1 MNISRTLDALLFG
14 RDTGTIEISMTYDE
28 WIKKYKPIK
37 NHLDDNA
44 QILHKRFDSSNR
56 LANYFENKISKWARK
71 DGANGWN
78 TRWPRVSWIFYKEV
92 MGTFETY
99 GEDLEYVKSQN
110 ELNIW
115 TEIHASGSFE
125 GIESGFLAVDRL
137 LYYVT
142 KIPRNPNEVI
152 TIDYHDE
159 CNGDYPECCETKIC
173 DNCSY
178 ELEEYSHED
187 CETEE

>member
-1 MNISRTLDALLFG
+1 
-14 RDTGTIEISMTYDE
+14 
-28 WIKKYKPIK
+28 
-37 NHLDDNA
+37 
-44 QILHKRFDSSNR
+44 
-56 LANYFENKISKWARK
+56 
-71 DGANGWN
+71 
-78 TRWPRVSWIFYKEV
+78 
-92 MGTFETY
+92 MGMFETY

-159 CNGDYPECCETKIC
+159 CDGDYPECCQPKIC
-173 DNCSY
+173 DYCCY

-187 CETEE
+187 CETKE